1 MDAVFEL
8 TVRVE
13 IVIWVFFNITDLI
26 RGYLNG
32 SVMNAGHF

>member
-26 RGYLNG
+26 CVDTLMDL
-32 SVMNAGHF
+32 S